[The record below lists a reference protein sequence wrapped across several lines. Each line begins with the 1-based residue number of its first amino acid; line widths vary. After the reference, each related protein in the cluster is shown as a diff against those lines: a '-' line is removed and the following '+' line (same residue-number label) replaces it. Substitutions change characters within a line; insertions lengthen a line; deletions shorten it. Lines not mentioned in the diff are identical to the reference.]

1 MKNTIRRYL
10 GYYFF
15 SNLVFQKSI
24 FMIFLGTQRG
34 DSVAE
39 LSILEV
45 ALLLGEFFIEIPAGF
60 FGDKFGRKF
69 CVCIG
74 LLALAI
80 SSIGYLIFSSFPVFV
95 GLFILEGAGM
105 AFISGADESLL
116 YDNLKSRNQ
125 EKEFLPT
132 LSKAMSL
139 SYVSLSIA
147 AVIGGVLQK
156 YSWNLVYGLT
166 SVMIVVAMIFILG
179 IQEETTEENGEEKKV
194 NLKETL
200 ALFARDDNGKIVFK
214 IFLILSFFEG
224 TALSFIM
231 FSQQFFHIIG
241 IQTTIIA
248 ILIMAGRFSS
258 GGAIYITPKINKLI
272 STKKLIWILMGL
284 SSASFIIN
292 IFHING
298 LYFVTY
304 FALTSLPYMCSILN
318 VNYIHGLLPSEV
330 RASMLSIG
338 NAISSI
344 SLGICYLIIGFVLG
358 TFGLWVTVLVL
369 AFINGVSV
377 LTYFIISRKFEMG
390 EKDEKQQLENN

>member
-34 DSVAE
+34 VSVAE

-179 IQEETTEENGEEKKV
+179 IQEETTEENGEEK
-194 NLKETL
+194 
-200 ALFARDDNGKIVFK
+200 
-214 IFLILSFFEG
+214 
-224 TALSFIM
+224 
-231 FSQQFFHIIG
+231 
-241 IQTTIIA
+241 
-248 ILIMAGRFSS
+248 
-258 GGAIYITPKINKLI
+258 
-272 STKKLIWILMGL
+272 
-284 SSASFIIN
+284 
-292 IFHING
+292 
-298 LYFVTY
+298 
-304 FALTSLPYMCSILN
+304 
-318 VNYIHGLLPSEV
+318 
-330 RASMLSIG
+330 
-338 NAISSI
+338 
-344 SLGICYLIIGFVLG
+344 
-358 TFGLWVTVLVL
+358 
-369 AFINGVSV
+369 
-377 LTYFIISRKFEMG
+377 
-390 EKDEKQQLENN
+390 